1 MVVLKKK
8 KKKSGETKPTFNKTE
23 YENYQLELYRLK
35 QQKSLIEK
43 REKELKQRL
52 DEYMTSI
59 LTPDSKGHYTFTVV
73 DESGNRIHLQK
84 QARKSISLNEER
96 AIEYLEER
104 GLSHAIIEK
113 DVIAEEVTEEQI
125 IDVLMKHAPHFLD
138 KKNVVDESSLEQL
151 VQEGAI
157 PMEDFEK
164 LCDIKITYAMTFI
177 DDKKMQQG
185 EVDNNATKRNGKG
198 V

>member
-1 MVVLKKK
+1 MAILKKK
-8 KKKSGETKPTFNKTE
+8 KKSTETKPTFNKTE
-23 YENYQLELYRLK
+23 YENHQLELYRLK

-52 DEYMTSI
+52 DEYMTNV

-73 DESGNRIHLQK
+73 DENGNRIHLQK

-96 AIEYLEER
+96 AAEYLEEH
-104 GLSHAIIEK
+104 GLTQAIVEK

-125 IDVLMKHAPHFLD
+125 IEVLMRHAPHFLD

-151 VQEGAI
+151 VQEGTI

-185 EVDNNATKRNGKG
+185 EVDNNATKGNRKG